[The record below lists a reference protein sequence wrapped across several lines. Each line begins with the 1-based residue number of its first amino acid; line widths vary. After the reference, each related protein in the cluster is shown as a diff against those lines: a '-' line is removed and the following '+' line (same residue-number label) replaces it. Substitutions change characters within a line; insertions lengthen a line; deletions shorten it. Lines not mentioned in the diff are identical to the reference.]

1 MRSKEEIQ
9 EKFNEFLKQNPISWV
24 YNSNDETLMAYY
36 QGYTEAMKYVLGVEN
51 E

>member
-1 MRSKEEIQ
+1 MRIQEEIR
-9 EKFNEFLKQNPISWV
+9 EKYFKFLEQNPISWV
-24 YNSNDETLMAYY
+24 YNSKDETLIAYY